1 MNIHKKRKLFSG
13 AAALLLFLGV
23 LLLLTG
29 CGQKEASPKYVFLF
43 IGDGMGPA
51 QVHAAEI
58 YLEASETGRIGIKR
72 LDFSSFPVRGDMTT
86 YAADAIVTDSASS
99 STAMFTGA
107 KTRNGRI
114 NMDEAGEKKLK
125 IITETVRE
133 TGRKIGVISNV
144 SLDHATPAACYAHV
158 PARSQYY
165 DIALELGQSPVDFF
179 GGGGLIRPTGRNSDQ
194 PDAVKLA
201 EDNGFTVVDTK
212 EAFLALKPGREKIIA
227 FNERLTSDK
236 AMPFE
241 IDREKDDLPLSAYVK
256 KAIEL
261 LDNPKGFFMMVESGK
276 IDWACHDS
284 DAGASIREVLAMD
297 DAVREALAFYHRHP
311 KKTLILITADHET
324 GGLALTSK
332 SASSKTSIS
341 LLGRQKMSMD
351 RFTEEFIKPY
361 FSSTQEADRSL
372 HDLLGPIEEQFG
384 LCVLTTD
391 RKLILSQKAKEGDRE
406 AQIELDLSLTPQ
418 NLFELQAAFEDSSK
432 KAFPLA
438 IARIISAKAG
448 LTWASDGHSALPV
461 PVYAIGSGQELFNG
475 CFDNTDLAKKM
486 AALMGVSLESP
497 EAPEKE
503 KSETEKTEVSQ

>member
-13 AAALLLFLGV
+13 ATVVLLSLGV

-43 IGDGMGPA
+43 IGDGMGLA

-58 YLEASETGRIGIKR
+58 FLGVSETGNIEVKK
-72 LDFSSFPVRGDMTT
+72 LDFSSFPAQGLMTT
-86 YAADAIVTDSASS
+86 YAADNLVTESAASA
-99 STAMFTGA
+99 TALFTGV

-114 NMDEAGEKKLK
+114 NMDETGEKKL
-125 IITETVRE
+125 IIFTETVRE

-158 PARSQYY
+158 PSRSQYY

-201 EDNGFTVVDTK
+201 EDNGYTVVDTK

-284 DAGASIREVLAMD
+284 DAGASIREVLALD

-311 KKTLILITADHET
+311 KKTLIIVTADHET
-324 GGLALTSK
+324 GGLTLSSK
-332 SASSKTSIS
+332 NASSKTSIS
-341 LLGRQKMSMD
+341 LLSRQKMSMD

-361 FSSTQEADRSL
+361 FSSTPEADRSL
-372 HDLLGPIEEQFG
+372 QDMLGPIEEQFG

-391 RKLILSQKAKEGDRE
+391 RKGSLNRKAKEGDRE
-406 AQIELDLSLTPQ
+406 ARIELDLSLAPQ
-418 NLFELQAAFEDSSK
+418 NLSELQAAFEDSSK

-438 IARIISAKAG
+438 IARIMSTKAG
-448 LTWASDGHSALPV
+448 LTWAIDGHSALPV
-461 PVYAIGSGQELFNG
+461 PVYAIGSGHELFNG